1 MALTRIGSVGL
12 ATGIDINAGVGTFT
26 GNLTVGGV
34 LTYEDVTN
42 VDSIGIITARSNIL
56 VGSGITLSPDGD
68 VFATGITTVGGDF
81 SIADKII
88 HTGDTTTAIRF
99 PAVGTISFECAG
111 EEILKIGASTTE
123 LLRISG
129 PIDASTQQEFGIG
142 IAVNDEHTH
151 PAAQIT
157 FKEYDASDS
166 MGDLL
171 FYTRGTNSDSAPTE
185 RLRINYDGRV
195 LINSSTSRNI
205 GANISRML
213 QIESSGGGAGIA
225 VVRNSDNTSGP
236 ILDLG
241 KSRGYPNTIV
251 QSGDKLGVIN
261 FAGADGTNLETV
273 GAQITGEVDG
283 TPGENDMP
291 GRIVFK
297 TTPDGSSSS
306 TERFRITSNGKI
318 LIGSDTIRN
327 ISGASALGQF
337 QIEGTTGN
345 TSSVSLINNQNNA
358 NGIAVLRFAKTRG
371 TSDGAVTTV
380 ADGDSLGAINFNGA
394 DGTDL
399 ENNTA
404 QIRAIVN
411 GTVAG
416 NTIPTDILFE
426 TSATDGSS
434 LSEKVRIASDGDITI
449 SPDGDPIVTI
459 TGSGHPQVNLTSTSG
474 TDHCS
479 VNFGDSDDN
488 NAGMIQYTNS
498 TNIMQFHANGEEK
511 ARLLDTGRFLVGTQT
526 SSQQCADGYIQAPV
540 AGTSLGAWGSHAGST
555 GNRKHMRFSNPNG
568 VVGSINTQSSGTSF
582 NTSSDY
588 RLKEN
593 QSAISNAIS
602 RINQLKP
609 YTFNFKANP
618 SEKIDGFFAHE
629 AQELIPYAVSGE
641 KDGEEMQS
649 MDYGKLTPLLTAALQ
664 EAVAK
669 IEVLEA
675 EVAALKS

>member
-68 VFATGITTVGGDF
+68 GFFTGVTTATTFVGALTGNVTGNISGGTVAGSTGTFTGDVD
-81 SIADKII
+81 IADKII
-88 HTGDTTTAIRF
+88 HTGDTDTAIRF
-99 PAVGTISFECAG
+99 PAADTITSETG
-111 EEILKIGASTTE
+111 GSE
-123 LLRISG
+123 R
-129 PIDASTQQEFGIG
+129 
-142 IAVNDEHTH
+142 
-151 PAAQIT
+151 
-157 FKEYDASDS
+157 
-166 MGDLL
+166 
-171 FYTRGTNSDSAPTE
+171 TRVTS
-185 RLRINYDGRV
+185 DGRV
-195 LINSSTSRNI
+195 LINSTTSRNI

-225 VVRNSDNTSGP
+225 VVRNSNNTSGP
-236 ILDLG
+236 SLDLG

-251 QSGDKLGVIN
+251 QDGDKLGVIS
-261 FAGADGTNLETV
+261 FSGADGTSLQIS

-297 TTPDGSSSS
+297 TTPDGSSST
-306 TERFRITSNGKI
+306 TERARITSNGKI

-327 ISGASALGQF
+327 IGGAAASGHL

-345 TSSVSLINNQNNA
+345 TSSASLINNQNNSG
-358 NGIAVLRFAKTRG
+358 GIAVLRFAKTRG

-380 ADGDSLGAINFNGA
+380 ADGDSLGGITFTGA

-399 ENNTA
+399 LNSTA
-404 QIRAIVN
+404 QIKAIVN
-411 GTVAG
+411 GTVAA
-416 NTIPTDILFE
+416 NTIPTDLVFE
-426 TSATDGSS
+426 TSATDGNST
-434 LSEKVRIASDGDITI
+434 SERLRIASDGD
-449 SPDGDPIVTI
+449 VTI
-459 TGSGHPQVNLTSTSG
+459 TGTGDPILTVTGSGHAQLTLISTSG
-474 TDHCS
+474 TDHTGI
-479 VNFGDSDDN
+479 NFGDSDN
-488 NAGMIQYTNS
+488 NKAGMIQYTNS
-498 TNIMQFHANGEEK
+498 TNIMQFHADGAER
-511 ARLLDTGRFLVGTQT
+511 ARLLDTGRFLVATQT
-526 SSQQCADGYIQAPV
+526 SSQNGADGYIQSVV

-555 GNRKHMRFSNPNG
+555 GTRRHMRFSNPNG
-568 VVGSINTQSSGTSF
+568 VIGSIHTSGSGCAF

-629 AQELIPYAVSGE
+629 VQELIPYAVDGE
-641 KDGEEMQS
+641 KDGEEMQGI
-649 MDYGKLTPLLTAALQ
+649 DYGKLTPLLTAALQ

-669 IEVLEA
+669 IEVLESK
-675 EVAALKS
+675 VASLGG